1 MTQPGLLTL
10 SLSAFTAV
18 LVLLGALALVI
29 RLLTSLFP
37 GAPPSADAAVVA
49 AIQSAVHQ
57 SLPGHRV
64 TRIEELRERGR
75 R

>member
-1 MTQPGLLTL
+1 VTEPGLLTL

-37 GAPPSADAAVVA
+37 GAPPIADAAVVA
-49 AIQSAVHQ
+49 AIQAAVHQ

-64 TRIEELRERGR
+64 TRIEALPERGR